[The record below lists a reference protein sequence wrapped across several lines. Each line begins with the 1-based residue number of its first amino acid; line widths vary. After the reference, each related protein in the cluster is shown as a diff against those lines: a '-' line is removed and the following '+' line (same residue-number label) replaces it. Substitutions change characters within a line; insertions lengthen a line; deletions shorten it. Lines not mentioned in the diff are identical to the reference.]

1 MPRAPLSAATSW
13 SRDSLLAIVVAAT
26 ALAAA
31 LGALLYAR
39 QSDRMIAEV
48 ELQTALAEAYQSR
61 AIDCLDLARA
71 WIDDPDRRQR
81 AQMSLDMSKGITL
94 CLVKA
99 RDEGRMDVGVMA
111 TCIREVEALN
121 TVLEVGP
128 GGGSASRPAC

>member
-1 MPRAPLSAATSW
+1 MPRAMLPAAPAW
-13 SRDSLLAIVVAAT
+13 SRGSLLAV

-31 LGALLYAR
+31 ALAMSLGALLYAR

-48 ELQTALAEAYQSR
+48 EIQTALAEAYQSR

-71 WIDDPDRRQR
+71 WIDDPTRRAR
-81 AQMSLDMSKGITL
+81 AQMSLDISKGITL

-99 RDEGRMDVGVMA
+99 RDEGRMEVGAMA
-111 TCIREVEALN
+111 TCIREVEAFN

-128 GGGSASRPAC
+128 GGGSASHPAC